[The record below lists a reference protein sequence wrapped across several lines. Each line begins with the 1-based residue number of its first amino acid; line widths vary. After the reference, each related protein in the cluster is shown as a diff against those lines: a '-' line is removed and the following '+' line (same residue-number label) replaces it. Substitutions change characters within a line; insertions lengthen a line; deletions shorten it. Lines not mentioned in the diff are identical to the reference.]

1 MTVSDLRD
9 SGIDAFDP
17 VATAFTTALG
27 FDGLT
32 ASALELVTDPSAVLP
47 PDAPLTVR
55 TPIESETIGGE
66 LVVLVGDEFS
76 ERVIYTAPD
85 TDALTDALVPALT
98 GAVRC
103 LATASGG
110 VVEGGDPTEHPTAVT
125 DAWANG
131 ADALLAARIHDGDD
145 HVVTLV
151 LALRFAAPVVTGE
164 EAPASSPAEFPPL
177 TGSAPVT
184 GEDGPMSLLRDVE
197 MEVTAELGRTRM
209 TVQELLALLPG
220 SIVEVDKV
228 AGSPVDLLVN
238 GTLIARGEVVVIDEE
253 YGVRVIELVTQAP
266 GISS

>member
-1 MTVSDLRD
+1 MTISDLRD
-9 SGIDAFDP
+9 SGVDAFDP
-17 VATAFTTALG
+17 VATAFARALG

-32 ASALELVTDPSAVLP
+32 ATALEPVTDPSAIFP

-55 TPIESETIGGE
+55 TPIESEALGGE

-76 ERVIYTAPD
+76 ERVVYTASD
-85 TDALTDALVPALT
+85 ASALTEALVPALT
-98 GAVRC
+98 DALRC

-110 VVEGGDPTEHPTAVT
+110 VVEGGDPAEHPTAVT
-125 DAWANG
+125 GAWADG
-131 ADALLAARIHDGDD
+131 VDALLAARIHDGDD
-145 HVVTLV
+145 HVLTLV
-151 LALRFAAPVVTGE
+151 LALRFIAPVATE
-164 EAPASSPAEFPPL
+164 DDSLSSSPAEFPQL
-177 TGSAPVT
+177 LDSAPAL

-209 TVQELLALLPG
+209 TVQELLGLLPG